1 MTLNVENASQVTGLE
16 AMDSFEDDVIVNEL
30 DQKEVVDT
38 KSPTIKPAID
48 QNPFDQNTD
57 PLDIEEIP
65 TETKL
70 INSLLQAK
78 GIKAP
83 EKVLYEVEEGKVEEK
98 NFYDLP
104 FEDQMEIL
112 AGETANVEKDFSK
125 EDLEIIQL
133 QKENNLTLA
142 ELIQY
147 YQNATIEEYL
157 KEQGGNT
164 SVQDYTD
171 EEIYILDM
179 RARLGDSASDE
190 EIIKALEKEL
200 ELPEFFKKKVNK
212 LREEYVRLEN
222 EEIEKSKRKIDDEK
236 EEAFSEFATGMKE
249 YITSVE
255 DIGGVMLEDN
265 DKNDIINFM
274 LSRDSKGITQF
285 QKQMQDPKNLFL
297 SSWAILKSQDTFE
310 VLKSHYEGLLKAT
323 NKKEKTQEQPKKE
336 KPVVTSKDGK
346 RPGRLELSD
355 IHSFDD

>member
-200 ELPEFFKKKVNK
+200 ELPEFFK
-212 LREEYVRLEN
+212 
-222 EEIEKSKRKIDDEK
+222 EK
-236 EEAFSEFATGMKE
+236 
-249 YITSVE
+249 
-255 DIGGVMLEDN
+255 
-265 DKNDIINFM
+265 
-274 LSRDSKGITQF
+274 
-285 QKQMQDPKNLFL
+285 
-297 SSWAILKSQDTFE
+297 
-310 VLKSHYEGLLKAT
+310 
-323 NKKEKTQEQPKKE
+323 
-336 KPVVTSKDGK
+336 GK
-346 RPGRLELSD
+346 
-355 IHSFDD
+355 